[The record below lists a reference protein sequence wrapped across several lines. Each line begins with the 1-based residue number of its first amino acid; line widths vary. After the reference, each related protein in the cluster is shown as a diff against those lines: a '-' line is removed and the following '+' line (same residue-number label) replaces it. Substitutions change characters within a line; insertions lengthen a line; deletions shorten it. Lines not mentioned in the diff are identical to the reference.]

1 MAYIPRR
8 ENRDILRMALLV
20 TVSQYPPLFAVDD
33 SYEGVVIV
41 QRGE

>member
-1 MAYIPRR
+1 MAYIPSR
-8 ENRDILRMALLV
+8 ENRDILRVALLV

-33 SYEGVVIV
+33 SYKGVVIV